1 MQSQDTHELDARLA
15 AVAADLR
22 AASDRPSL
30 RDAVND
36 LAALATHHEP
46 ALQLL
51 LATIVERN
59 LAEVTLRKVF
69 FDEQLIDDGI
79 QETVLAVAGGI
90 AGFRGEAGFL
100 TWLDRVAMNVG
111 RQIRRRGN
119 RLSEPVGNEVPEL
132 EAWALRVSSVVA
144 DELVVAGAFSQLSEE
159 HQEVIRMREMEDLSY
174 DQIASNLG
182 LAVGT
187 VRSRLSRARG
197 ELTGLLVDMQRGR

>member
-1 MQSQDTHELDARLA
+1 MQSQDTHELDAQLGA
-15 AVAADLR
+15 IAADLR

-30 RDAVND
+30 RDAVD
-36 LAALATHHEP
+36 ALAALAPRHDP

-90 AGFRGEAGFL
+90 DGFRGDAGFL
-100 TWLDRVAMNVG
+100 TWLDRVAMNVA

-119 RLSEPVGNEVPEL
+119 RLSEPVSNEVPEL

-144 DELVVAGAFSQLSEE
+144 DELVVAGAFSKLSDE
-159 HQEVIRMREMEDLSY
+159 HREVIRMREMEDQSY
-174 DQIASNLG
+174 DQIASSLG
-182 LAVGT
+182 VAVGT
-187 VRSRLSRARG
+187 VRSRLSRARA

>member
-1 MQSQDTHELDARLA
+1 MTSQDTHELDARLGVIA
-15 AVAADLR
+15 AELA
-22 AASDRPSL
+22 AASDRPAV
-30 RDAVND
+30 RDAVN
-36 LAALATHHEP
+36 ALATLAQSHEP

-69 FDEQLIDDGI
+69 FDEQLIDDGV

-90 AGFRGEAGFL
+90 AGFRGDASFL
-100 TWLDRVAMNVG
+100 TWLDRVAMNVA

-119 RLSEPVGNEVPEL
+119 RLSEPVSDEVPEL
-132 EAWALRVSSVVA
+132 DAWARRVSSVVA
-144 DELVVAGAFSQLSEE
+144 DELVVAGAFEKLSDE
-159 HQEVIRMREMEDLSY
+159 HREVIRMREMEDLSY
-174 DQIASNLG
+174 DQIATKLD

-187 VRSRLSRARG
+187 VRSRLSRARR